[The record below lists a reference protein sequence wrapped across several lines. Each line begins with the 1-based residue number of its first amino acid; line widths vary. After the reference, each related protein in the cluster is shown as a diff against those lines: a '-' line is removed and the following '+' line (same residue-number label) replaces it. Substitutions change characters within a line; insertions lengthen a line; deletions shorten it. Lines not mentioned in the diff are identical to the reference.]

1 MAAWTSSSTFL
12 CVMSGAFGE
21 VIVGEKTFAVWN
33 RSILLAES
41 KGVCGGDIKSF
52 KSLFESLT

>member
-1 MAAWTSSSTFL
+1 
-12 CVMSGAFGE
+12 VISGAFGE